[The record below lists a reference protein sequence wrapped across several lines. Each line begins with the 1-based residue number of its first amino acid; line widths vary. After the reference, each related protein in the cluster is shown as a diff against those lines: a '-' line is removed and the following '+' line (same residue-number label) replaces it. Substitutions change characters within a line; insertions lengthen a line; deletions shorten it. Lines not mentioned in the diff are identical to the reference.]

1 MENKLIKQKRILGLG
16 LGVYLI
22 LMNLV
27 MVGYQLVVEKSGIL
41 NDSNKELLYYIGNAI
56 SVYVVGLV
64 TLKLLFRKI
73 EKVEPTEKSNFRLGK
88 ILYLIMITIGL
99 GIGCTLITNVVKSLI
114 EQISG
119 LSIGNRVADM
129 MQKSSPT
136 MMIIFVAILAPVC
149 EELIFRGI
157 FISRLR
163 AYGDKTAIIYTAIL
177 FGLFHT
183 NFMQIPMAIAV
194 GLVLGYA
201 VVKTNKLRYS
211 IILHMVMNLI
221 SSILT
226 ICMQY
231 QQIVIAGLISMI
243 EMGFA
248 LATVISLP
256 IILSSSRHKL
266 NISNETKYDRK
277 KLYFNIG
284 YIFSVIIVILITVL
298 AIIAG

>member
-1 MENKLIKQKRILGLG
+1 MENKSIKQKRILGVGLG
-16 LGVYLI
+16 LYLL

-41 NDSNKELLYYIGNAI
+41 NESNTELLYYIGNAM
-56 SVYVVGLV
+56 SVYVVGIV

-73 EKVEPTEKSNFRLGK
+73 ERVVPTEKSDFKFGK

-99 GIGCTLITNVVKSLI
+99 GIGCTFITNVVKLLI
-114 EQISG
+114 EQISDI
-119 LSIGNRVADM
+119 SIGNRVADM
-129 MQKSSPT
+129 LQKSSPAI
-136 MMIIFVAILAPVC
+136 MIFFVAILAPIC
-149 EELIFRGI
+149 EEVIFRGI
-157 FISRLR
+157 FLSRLR

-183 NFMQIPMAIAV
+183 NFMQIPMAIAI

-226 ICMQY
+226 ILLQNE
-231 QQIVIAGLISMI
+231 QIVIAGLISMI

-256 IILSSSRHKL
+256 ILLTSSKHKL

-284 YIFSVIIVILITVL
+284 YIFSVIIVVLITVL
-298 AIIAG
+298 AIVLG

>member
-1 MENKLIKQKRILGLG
+1 MENKSIKQKRILGVGLG
-16 LGVYLI
+16 LYLL

-41 NDSNKELLYYIGNAI
+41 NESNTELLYYIGNAI
-56 SVYVVGLV
+56 SVYVVGIV

-73 EKVEPTEKSNFRLGK
+73 ERVVPTEKSDFKFGK

-99 GIGCTLITNVVKSLI
+99 GIGCTFITNVVKLLI
-114 EQISG
+114 EQISDI
-119 LSIGNRVADM
+119 SIGNRVADM
-129 MQKSSPT
+129 LQKSSPAI
-136 MMIIFVAILAPVC
+136 MIFFVAILAPIC
-149 EELIFRGI
+149 EEVIFRGI
-157 FISRLR
+157 FLSRLR

-183 NFMQIPMAIAV
+183 NFMQIPMAIAI

-226 ICMQY
+226 ILLQNE
-231 QQIVIAGLISMI
+231 QIVIAGLISMI

-256 IILSSSRHKL
+256 ILLTSSKHKL

-284 YIFSVIIVILITVL
+284 YIFSVIIVVLITVL
-298 AIIAG
+298 AIVLR

>member
-1 MENKLIKQKRILGLG
+1 MENKSIKQKRILGVGLG
-16 LGVYLI
+16 LYLL

-41 NDSNKELLYYIGNAI
+41 NESNTELLYYIGNAI
-56 SVYVVGLV
+56 SVYVVGIV

-73 EKVEPTEKSNFRLGK
+73 ERVVPTEKSDFKFGK

-99 GIGCTLITNVVKSLI
+99 GIGCTFITNVVKLLI
-114 EQISG
+114 EQISDI
-119 LSIGNRVADM
+119 SIGNRVADM
-129 MQKSSPT
+129 LQKSSPAI
-136 MMIIFVAILAPVC
+136 MIFFVAILAPIC
-149 EELIFRGI
+149 EEVIFRGI
-157 FISRLR
+157 FLSRLR

-183 NFMQIPMAIAV
+183 NFMQIPMAIAI

-226 ICMQY
+226 ILLQNE
-231 QQIVIAGLISMI
+231 QIVIAGLISMI

-256 IILSSSRHKL
+256 ILLTSSKHKL

-284 YIFSVIIVILITVL
+284 YIFSVIIVVLITVL
-298 AIIAG
+298 AIVLG